1 MKNQSERVVKEATL
15 AHLAVMVLVE
25 LLPHFFQHFRLVWRP
40 RLELV
45 DDLFERLCK
54 LLTHRAHVLHLLN
67 TFLHLLYRILLLAI
81 HQLLDKLSRLLLVQ
95 ETRLVGVFSRKT

>member
-1 MKNQSERVVKEATL
+1 MKEATRT
-15 AHLAVMVLVE
+15 HLAVMVLVE

-54 LLTHRAHVLHLLN
+54 SLAHRAHLLHLLN
-67 TFLHLLYRILLLAI
+67 TFLNLLYRILLLAI
-81 HQLLDKLSRLLLVQ
+81 HQLLDQLSRLLFVQ
-95 ETRLVGVFSRKT
+95 EARLVGVFSRKT